1 MELPQDSFVI
11 GCSVFGCETSM
22 LEELAL
28 GGERTV
34 TLGTLFGVFLA
45 AWRTG
50 KKETHFFF
58 LSNKCISCIYAKK
71 LKPTTTFHCQ
81 KQAQMN
87 KNRNFQVLKM

>member
-1 MELPQDSFVI
+1 MLIKKKRQLFTMELPQDSFVI

-45 AWRTG
+45 A
-50 KKETHFFF
+50 
-58 LSNKCISCIYAKK
+58 
-71 LKPTTTFHCQ
+71 
-81 KQAQMN
+81 
-87 KNRNFQVLKM
+87 

>member
-50 KKETHFFF
+50 KKETKIFF
-58 LSNKCISCIYAKK
+58 LSNKCISCKK
-71 LKPTTTFHCQ
+71 TTTTITFHCQ
-81 KQAQMN
+81 KQAQIN
-87 KNRNFQVLKM
+87 TNRNFPVLKM